1 MTFIW
6 QKSEKSEKFA
16 NFNFSLFVWVSGL
29 QIVTARTLID
39 AVKKVMVNEN
49 VQKKLEI
56 YPC

>member
-39 AVKKVMVNEN
+39 AVKKLMVHEN

>member
-39 AVKKVMVNEN
+39 AVKKVMVHES

>member
-6 QKSEKSEKFA
+6 QKSDKSEKFA
-16 NFNFSLFVWVSGL
+16 NFNFSLFVWVSGV
-29 QIVTARTLID
+29 QIVTARSANWSCEESD
-39 AVKKVMVNEN
+39 GAWN